1 MRANFLIKKNS
12 AGGGKAAP
20 TTLALEE
27 ILFLARSRKA
37 PEGRL
42 LGHAT
47 GCPGHVHIS
56 EDTAVVTCITR
67 QGGYPRPEIRSHG
80 ESNSGPRGCRWKA
93 LTTWARVLWL
103 SFLQ

>member
-27 ILFLARSRKA
+27 ILFLAWSRKV

-67 QGGYPRPEIRSHG
+67 RGEGGVTPSLKFAPTGSRTQDLG
-80 ESNSGPRGCRWKA
+80 GAAGK
-93 LTTWARVLWL
+93 L
-103 SFLQ
+103 

>member
-27 ILFLARSRKA
+27 ILFLAQSRKP

-47 GCPGHVHIS
+47 GCPGHVGHVHIS

-67 QGGYPRPEIRSHG
+67 RGEGGVTP
-80 ESNSGPRGCRWKA
+80 A
-93 LTTWARVLWL
+93 
-103 SFLQ
+103 